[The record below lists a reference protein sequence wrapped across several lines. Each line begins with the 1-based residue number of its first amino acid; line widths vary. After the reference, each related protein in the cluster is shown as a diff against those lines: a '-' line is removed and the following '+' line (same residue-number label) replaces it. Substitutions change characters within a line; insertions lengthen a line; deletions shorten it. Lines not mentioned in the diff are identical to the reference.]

1 MKTKLLFKKEVTKKQ
16 VTTFAV
22 SNDNKLLAYATNE
35 EDYLIGNSI
44 FVFEIETQ
52 KPVAQFQ
59 SKNFRTIKFL
69 LFIPGTSYLA
79 HVVENEVT
87 INDIASGKLV
97 FQTNISAK
105 VSAISII
112 GNNLAI
118 SFLTGVTCFN
128 TETWEEEAINDELKS
143 LIYVRGYDEFYA
155 GINTS
160 GRIILNNIKNN
171 SPVLFDTPFV
181 CTSVLLSRN
190 QNLISGSCYSGTGF
204 YLFDIKTQQEIK
216 PDYPFNSMKVPV
228 WDFNYSATRLA
239 LAADTGMLTILNLE
253 NFETIAFEPL
263 HKGPI
268 TNLLFIDDSNIISSG
283 LDGKLLISNL

>member
-87 INDIASGKLV
+87 IYDIASGKLI

-160 GRIILNNIKNN
+160 GKIVLNNR
-171 SPVLFDTPFV
+171 V
-181 CTSVLLSRN
+181 
-190 QNLISGSCYSGTGF
+190 Y
-204 YLFDIKTQQEIK
+204 
-216 PDYPFNSMKVPV
+216 
-228 WDFNYSATRLA
+228 
-239 LAADTGMLTILNLE
+239 
-253 NFETIAFEPL
+253 
-263 HKGPI
+263 
-268 TNLLFIDDSNIISSG
+268 ID
-283 LDGKLLISNL
+283 